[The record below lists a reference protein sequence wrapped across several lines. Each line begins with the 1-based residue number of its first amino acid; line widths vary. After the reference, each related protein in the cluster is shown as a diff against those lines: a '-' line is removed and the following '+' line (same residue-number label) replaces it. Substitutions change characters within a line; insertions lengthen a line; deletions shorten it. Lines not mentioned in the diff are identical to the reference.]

1 MKKLIIS
8 VAAAGLLA
16 AAAVPAA
23 AQFYAGADP
32 NGVGVQVGPLGI
44 GVGPGY
50 GWRAPYYGERYAYRG
65 DCRVI
70 RERTITADGR
80 AMFTTRRIC
89 D

>member
-8 VAAAGLLA
+8 AAAAGLLA
-16 AAAVPAA
+16 AAAVPAS

-50 GWRAPYYGERYAYRG
+50 GWRGDRYAYGG

-70 RERTITADGR
+70 RERTLTPDGR
-80 AMFTTRRIC
+80 AIFTTRRIC

>member
-8 VAAAGLLA
+8 AAAAGLLA
-16 AAAVPAA
+16 AAAVPAS

-50 GWRAPYYGERYAYRG
+50 GWRGAYGDRYAYGG

-70 RERTITADGR
+70 RERTLTPDGR
-80 AMFTTRRIC
+80 AIFTTRRIC

>member
-1 MKKLIIS
+1 MKKLMIS
-8 VAAAGLLA
+8 AAAAGLLV
-16 AAAVPAA
+16 AAAVPAP

-32 NGVGVQVGPLGI
+32 NGVGVQLGPLGV

-50 GWRAPYYGERYAYRG
+50 GWRGDRYAYRG

-80 AMFTTRRIC
+80 AIFTTRRIC